1 MVKSRIFVRKLLS
14 QALILTFYER
24 NAITSAVFAIWH
36 RARPSDGK
44 TFFGLHLY
52 LPGRCCKNSLSARG
66 HAQCK
71 SGPGITCLVSI
82 TIYCTDDSPRQ
93 FLRKKYLKKIAME
106 NAH

>member
-24 NAITSAVFAIWH
+24 NAITSAVFAIWLSA
-36 RARPSDGK
+36 RAWPSDGK
-44 TFFGLHLY
+44 TFFGFHLY

-71 SGPGITCLVSI
+71 SGPGIKFSLVSI
-82 TIYCTDDSPRQ
+82 TIYCTNDSPRQ
-93 FLRKKYLKKIAME
+93 FLRKKYFKK
-106 NAH
+106 NS

>member
-1 MVKSRIFVRKLLS
+1 MVKSRIFVQKLLP

-24 NAITSAVFAIWH
+24 NAITSAVFALWLSA

-66 HAQCK
+66 PAHCK
-71 SGPGITCLVSI
+71 SGPGITCLVSV
-82 TIYCTDDSPRQ
+82 TIYFTNDSFCQ
-93 FLRKKYLKKIAME
+93 FLRTKYF
-106 NAH
+106 